1 MSLNLIQIVESK
13 VNLAYVQL
21 MSHRVIYIY
30 IYVNPLTPKSDQNLI
45 SPYNITPDSGIKVMR
60 VKEMIP
66 YRRCS

>member
-1 MSLNLIQIVESK
+1 MSSLWAIEL
-13 VNLAYVQL
+13 
-21 MSHRVIYIY
+21 Y

-66 YRRCS
+66 YRRCSWLLN